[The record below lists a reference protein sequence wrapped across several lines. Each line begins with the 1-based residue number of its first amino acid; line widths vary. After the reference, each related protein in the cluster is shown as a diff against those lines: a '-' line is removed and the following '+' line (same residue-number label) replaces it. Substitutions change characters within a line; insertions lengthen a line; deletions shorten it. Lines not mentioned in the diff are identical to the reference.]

1 MLFDMQEIEQKLDW
15 DIVPM
20 LKGQHDRLKLYFPDQ
35 DAPYWAFVG
44 NENWIIT
51 RSVDGNTGKVF
62 FSIYERNSFIWG
74 TYKYLK
80 DKGEMD
86 KYWQSRATQNKTVV

>member
-1 MLFDMQEIEQKLDW
+1 MLFNEKEIEQKLDW
-15 DIVPM
+15 NIVPN

-51 RSVDGNTGKVF
+51 RNVDGVSKKVTF
-62 FSIYERNSFIWG
+62 QIYERNAFIWA

-80 DKGEMD
+80 DNGEME
-86 KYWQSRATQNKTVV
+86 KYWANRKTKN